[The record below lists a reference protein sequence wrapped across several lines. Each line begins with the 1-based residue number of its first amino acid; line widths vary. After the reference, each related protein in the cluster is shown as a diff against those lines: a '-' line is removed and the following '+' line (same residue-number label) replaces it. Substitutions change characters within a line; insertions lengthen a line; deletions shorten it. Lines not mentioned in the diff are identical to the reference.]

1 MTQNATRLSSEMLV
15 SALIRRVQAEGGFAT
30 VLQRGDSMAGAVL
43 LECVDRG
50 VRNVIL
56 ERSSRP
62 DGKDGWHLVSITDA
76 QSKLT
81 GSLVA
86 GTLIP
91 IYGWLNWIPR
101 KQNASPLKFSV
112 QLDILCCTAQLRPP
126 KANA

>member
-1 MTQNATRLSSEMLV
+1 MTQNAPRLSSEMLV
-15 SALIRRVQAEGGFAT
+15 SALVRRVQAEGGFAT

-76 QSKLT
+76 QKQVDWLT
-81 GSLVA
+81 RRRDFDPDLWVVELDTPQAERFAAEILGS
-86 GTLIP
+86 T
-91 IYGWLNWIPR
+91 
-101 KQNASPLKFSV
+101 
-112 QLDILCCTAQLRPP
+112 
-126 KANA
+126 